1 MPPGGGRR
9 KEESE
14 MHTDPYGDDAAG
26 ARSPDTRGV
35 DFQAAR
41 GAWLRGEAP
50 QELVLSDGTRLRLE
64 PAEDGRVGWRRLD
77 ELEGRT
83 RQVSTGEASELAG
96 EFDAYVTV
104 RTRAEAAWL
113 RAVADWCGGEAERLE
128 RELAT
133 TA

>member
-1 MPPGGGRR
+1 MPPTRRR

-14 MHTDPYGDDAAG
+14 MHTDSRHEDAEVPRRPEA
-26 ARSPDTRGV
+26 RGV
-35 DFQAAR
+35 DFDGAR
-41 GAWLRGEAP
+41 GAWLRGDAP

-64 PAEDGRVGWRRLD
+64 PAEEGRVGWRRLD
-77 ELEGRT
+77 GLEGRT
-83 RQVSTGEASELAG
+83 RPVSAGEASALAG
-96 EFDAYVTV
+96 EFGAYVTV

-128 RELAT
+128 RELAA